1 MIAVVIR
8 GNGGRLRL
16 WRHECGGG
24 LMSFLCSL
32 NFMPFLFFS
41 NSFYL
46 LNAIAVV
53 IPMQTSPNAYEA
65 TMTGSR
71 PLSLST
77 VQFYTHASRPSI
89 SLSWSS
95 IASIAVTNCTR
106 NSDFCILRIICP
118 PPPIVPHTSLVPLHP
133 AFNRVGFRH
142 FMIQRYINLFPCC
155 CFRLH
160 FILSSVLC
168 PFLLFIPSSLIYSR
182 FQVSFLLLSCYASA
196 ILGIM

>member
-46 LNAIAVV
+46 LNAITVV

-65 TMTGSR
+65 TMTGS
-71 PLSLST
+71 P
-77 VQFYTHASRPSI
+77 PSI
-89 SLSWSS
+89 VIHCTILHTRKSS
-95 IASIAVTNCTR
+95 VHFTVLVINRFNCCYQLYPKPGLLYP
-106 NSDFCILRIICP
+106 SDYMP
-118 PPPIVPHTSLVPLHP
+118 SPPIVPHTSLVPLHP

-142 FMIQRYINLFPCC
+142 FMIQRYINIFPCC
-155 CFRLH
+155 CFRFP